1 MIKVQRTH
9 PTENLTS
16 VRLVGADHWL
26 ADRSQQRERPDAAAF
41 SPPANIF
48 IGDEEMAVMVDLP
61 GVDRES
67 LRVKVEG
74 RKLTIDGR
82 RRVGPWQKA
91 RLRHIEWPYG
101 DFSRTF
107 LLPEDVDPTRISAE
121 LNEGILLL
129 RVPKRHRRI
138 PIRAVEGNHV

>member
-1 MIKVQRTH
+1 MVKVQSIH
-9 PTENLTS
+9 PVEDLAS
-16 VRLVGADHWL
+16 VRLVRTDQWFAGV
-26 ADRSQQRERPDAAAF
+26 SQRRVQSDTAGF

-67 LRVKVEG
+67 LQVKVEG

-82 RRVGPWQKA
+82 RLVGPWQKA

-121 LNEGILLL
+121 LNDGILLL
-129 RVPKRHRRI
+129 RVPKRRRRI
-138 PIRAVEGNHV
+138 PVRTGEGNHV

>member
-1 MIKVQRTH
+1 MVKVQRTH
-9 PTENLTS
+9 PMENLTS
-16 VRLVGADHWL
+16 VRLVEADHWL
-26 ADRSQQRERPDAAAF
+26 DGVSQHRGRSDAAGF

-48 IGDEEMAVMVDLP
+48 IGDEEVAVMVDLP

-82 RRVGPWQKA
+82 RLVGPWQKA

-121 LNEGILLL
+121 LNDGILLL

-138 PIRAVEGNHV
+138 PIRVVEGNQV